1 MAEKEKEKV
10 NSIDELKM
18 IHSGKL
24 LENGKSFAELK
35 IPTTNQVYCL
45 ALFLACLRLSLLPPP
60 PSLLPSFALAV
71 CAHSLSRFLSVCAC
85 ACSCAPRPYLVSSQV
100 LCGARS
106 KCNALA
112 AATRPVVSRLSFSCC
127 WVQVIMHI
135 QPTPAKSAIQVTPPP
150 PKPAEQTRCCTIL

>member
-1 MAEKEKEKV
+1 MAANFKIKFMFADAFTIEEEFPPPTTVAEAKTKLISSWPAEKEKEKV

-35 IPTTNQVYCL
+35 IPTTNQV
-45 ALFLACLRLSLLPPP
+45 
-60 PSLLPSFALAV
+60 
-71 CAHSLSRFLSVCAC
+71 
-85 ACSCAPRPYLVSSQV
+85 
-100 LCGARS
+100 
-106 KCNALA
+106 
-112 AATRPVVSRLSFSCC
+112 
-127 WVQVIMHI
+127 IMHI